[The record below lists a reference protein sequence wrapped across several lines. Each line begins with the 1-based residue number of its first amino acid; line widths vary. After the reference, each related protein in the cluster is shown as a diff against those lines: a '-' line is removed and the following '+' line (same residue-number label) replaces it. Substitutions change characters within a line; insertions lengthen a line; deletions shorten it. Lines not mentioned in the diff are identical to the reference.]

1 MFSNVRAAET
11 VQPRELPEHAI
22 ALLVKPEAAKF
33 ARAVPAPLRPRPLVE
48 ESKLNRGHAAR
59 GERKPDKL
67 DGASGNVSSS
77 RSHVW
82 HSWERSRMSG
92 AQLKRIGNYQL
103 SVCAGHK
110 PQPQPTTKYI
120 EPTRCAS
127 SLSTSTSPA
136 RKLHK
141 QVTDNCDTLKPFICC
156 RRQSCRD
163 GRLMEPDDQQ
173 SMMMMATQDS
183 MLQQAKQ
190 MPTSM
195 SGSLNKS
202 STNC

>member
-1 MFSNVRAAET
+1 MNVNGRLVVQVNRHLTCSAMFVQQRQSN
-11 VQPRELPEHAI
+11 PENYRNR
-22 ALLVKPEAAKF
+22 LSLCWSSRRPPKF

-59 GERKPDKL
+59 GARQPYKL

-103 SVCAGHK
+103 SVWASHE
-110 PQPQPTTKYI
+110 PQTQPTTKYI
-120 EPTRCAS
+120 EHTRCAS

-141 QVTDNCDTLKPFICC
+141 QVTDDCDTLRPF
-156 RRQSCRD
+156 SAAA
-163 GRLMEPDDQQ
+163 GRAVGTGD
-173 SMMMMATQDS
+173 
-183 MLQQAKQ
+183 
-190 MPTSM
+190 
-195 SGSLNKS
+195 
-202 STNC
+202 